1 MSVSR
6 VISTSVAIAVLGLAF
21 PPIAFAQQR
30 AMTPGGIFGDAAP
43 PMKLVMLALVVAL
56 IAALVVTV
64 RKLMSGRH
72 LTGGSAFLSALRLGA
87 PLLGLLGAAFNG
99 LMMFVGLTNSGPQPI
114 DVLAPGLAE
123 AAFMLVLGLIV
134 GVVAVIC
141 HWAVEAR
148 VDRMVLKA

>member
-6 VISTSVAIAVLGLAF
+6 SISTGFAAIGLGLCLPAV
-21 PPIAFAQQR
+21 AFARQG
-30 AMTPGGIFGDAAP
+30 AMTPGSIFGDAAP
-43 PMKLVMLALVVAL
+43 PMKFVMIILIVAL
-56 IAALVVTV
+56 IASIVVTV
-64 RKLMSGRH
+64 RKLTSGHH

-99 LMMFVGLTNSGPQPI
+99 LMMFVGLANSGPQPI

-123 AAFMLVLGLIV
+123 AAFLLVLGLIV

-148 VDRMVLKA
+148 IDRMVLKA